1 MKKEDLMKLL
11 GKILIFI
18 VVVFVVMILARN
30 VIVKAAVE
38 LGAKAAVG
46 LPVNIKML
54 DIGLQQ
60 TYLDIEGLNIG
71 NPEGFGNEAMVDMP
85 KVLVDYHLSNI
96 MSGKLHLE
104 RVELDLRQFT
114 VIKNRDGKLN
124 INSIKGIEQDK
135 TSSGKPETPKK
146 ETKAMP
152 IQLDHV
158 HLKIGKVVFIDRS
171 EAQES
176 VREFNINLDE
186 SYENITE
193 QGALIRMIVLRVMTR
208 TPLAMLTNFDL
219 GSLQSSVGGI
229 VGSATDLASQTAAKG
244 LDTIKTTTSVAGS
257 LAGDAKDTV
266 KDAAGTVKSIAGK
279 LKNPFGSGN

>member
-1 MKKEDLMKLL
+1 MKFL

-18 VVVFVVMILARN
+18 VAVFVVVVLARN

-60 TYLDIEGLNIG
+60 TYLDIEGLNVG
-71 NPEGFGNEAMVDMP
+71 NPEGFGNETMVDMP
-85 KVLVDYHLSNI
+85 KVFVDYHLSDI

-104 RVELDLRQFT
+104 KVEFDLRQFT
-114 VIKNRDGKLN
+114 VVRNRDGKLN

-171 EAQES
+171 GAQES

-193 QGALIRMIVLRVMTR
+193 QGALIRVIVLRVMTK

-244 LDTIKTTTSVAGS
+244 LDTIKTTTSMAGS

>member
-1 MKKEDLMKLL
+1 MKFLR
-11 GKILIFI
+11 KILIFI
-18 VVVFVVMILARN
+18 IVVFVMVVLARN

-60 TYLDIEGLNIG
+60 TYLDIEGWNVG
-71 NPEGFGNEAMVDMP
+71 TPEGFGNETMVDMP
-85 KVLVDYHLSNI
+85 KVFVDYHLSDI

-104 RVELDLRQFT
+104 KVEFDLRQFT
-114 VIKNRDGKLN
+114 VVRNRDGKLN

-146 ETKAMP
+146 RNKGDADPAGSCPSQDRES
-152 IQLDHV
+152 
-158 HLKIGKVVFIDRS
+158 GFYRS
-171 EAQES
+171 ERSSES

-193 QGALIRMIVLRVMTR
+193 QG
-208 TPLAMLTNFDL
+208 PDP
-219 GSLQSSVGGI
+219 
-229 VGSATDLASQTAAKG
+229 
-244 LDTIKTTTSVAGS
+244 
-257 LAGDAKDTV
+257 GDCPARDDKDTSCHV
-266 KDAAGTVKSIAGK
+266 DE
-279 LKNPFGSGN
+279 L